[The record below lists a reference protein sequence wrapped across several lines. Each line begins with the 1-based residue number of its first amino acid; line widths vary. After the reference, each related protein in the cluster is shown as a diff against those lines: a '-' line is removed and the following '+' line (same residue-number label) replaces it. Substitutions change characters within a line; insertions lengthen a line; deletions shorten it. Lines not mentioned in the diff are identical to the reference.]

1 MKIQTAHFGEIEYD
15 TEKRIFFAEGL
26 PGLEEDTEFALLSQE
41 ESEPICW
48 MQSLI
53 RPQICLPVLN
63 PFLVCPTYTFEIP
76 DSEAESL
83 RIAEPRDVCILNVLV
98 IPRENPEAMTINLS
112 APIVFNMK
120 NRQGRQIFLNDKK
133 YSTRIPVGD
142 LIAKAKAVE

>member
-15 TEKRIFFAEGL
+15 AEKRIFFAEGL

-63 PFLVCPTYTFEIP
+63 PFLVCPAYTFEIP
-76 DSEAESL
+76 DSEAEDL
-83 RIAEPRDVCILNVLV
+83 RIGEPKDVCILNVLV

-112 APIVFNMK
+112 APIIFNMK
-120 NRQGRQIFLNDKK
+120 NRQGRQIFLNDKT
-133 YSTRIPVGD
+133 YSTRTSVGD
-142 LIAKAKAVE
+142 LIAAAKAVE